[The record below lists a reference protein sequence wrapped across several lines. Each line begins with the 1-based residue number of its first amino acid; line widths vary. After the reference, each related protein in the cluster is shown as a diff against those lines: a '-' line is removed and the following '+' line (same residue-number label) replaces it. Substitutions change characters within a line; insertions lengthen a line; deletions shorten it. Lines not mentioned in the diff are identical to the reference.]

1 MKIITW
7 DESKNEQIKQLR
19 GVSFQDVLE
28 ELAGQGPLWV
38 KEHPRPEKYPGQ
50 RLLGVLIAGYVFVV
64 PFEETDDKIILK
76 TIYPSRRETA
86 SHRRSKLSKDDEEQ
100 S

>member
-1 MKIITW
+1 MKTIAW
-7 DESKNEQIKQLR
+7 DEKKNEQLKQLR

-28 ELAGQGPLWV
+28 ELAGQGPLWI
-38 KEHPRPEKYPGQ
+38 KEHPQRERYPGQ
-50 RLLGVLIAGYVFVV
+50 RLLGVFIAGYVFVV

-86 SHRRSKLSKDDEEQ
+86 TLKKPKGKAHDQGRR
-100 S
+100 